1 MNSDREVT
9 NIVRSWLEDGVTSLP
24 DRVLDDVIRQ
34 LPRTTQRRSWWPP
47 RRIQPMTFS
56 LKALAGIAAV
66 VVALVIGFSI
76 LPGLGSRIGGT
87 TPTATASPTS
97 TPTAASASPSASAEA
112 TLTAVNGA
120 RISVVLP
127 TGWTEEGGGWAIL
140 KTKPSP
146 LAGTAVMFASV
157 ENMFSDPCFD
167 GDGPGTLMD
176 PPLGPTVDDLATGL
190 SRIPGTTASEP
201 VSGTIAGLP
210 AKVVDFTI
218 PADNPCGTTRF
229 YLWED
234 DPGGYT
240 YAQGVDEVSRTWVFE
255 IDGKR
260 VLLRTLTWGGTS
272 EAAEA
277 ELQSI
282 VDTVRILPATAAAS
296 APLPEATLTASNGAR
311 ISVQLPAG
319 WTEEGGWALLKSDP
333 SPLAGMGLMFASPE
347 NMFSEPC
354 LGARKLMDPPLGPT
368 VDDLVTGL
376 SQIPGTT
383 AAEPV
388 SGTVAGLPA
397 RVVDF
402 TIPADSRC
410 GNVRFYLWEDDPGGF
425 TWAQGNDEVSRT
437 RVFEIDGQRVLLRT
451 LTWRGTTPE
460 AEAELQAIV
469 DSVRIL
475 PVSGD

>member
-24 DRVLDDVIRQ
+24 DRVLDDVIGQ
-34 LPRTTQRRSWWPP
+34 LPRTYQRRSWWPP
-47 RRIQPMTFS
+47 RRIQPMTYTF
-56 LKALAGIAAV
+56 KALAGIAAV
-66 VVALVIGFSI
+66 VVALVIGFSV
-76 LPGLGSRIGGT
+76 LPGSGIGVPAA
-87 TPTATASPTS
+87 TPSPSPTQAPAPASP
-97 TPTAASASPSASAEA
+97 SPSASAEA
-112 TLTAVNGA
+112 ILTAINGA

-127 TGWTEEGGGWAIL
+127 AGWTEDGWNM
-140 KTKPSP
+140 TKNDPSP

-167 GDGPGTLMD
+167 GTGPGALMD

-218 PADNPCGTTRF
+218 PAENPCGTSRF

-240 YAQGVDEVSRTWVFE
+240 WAQGVDEVSRTRVFE
-255 IDGKR
+255 IDGQR
-260 VLLRTLTWGGTS
+260 VLLRTLTWGGTN

-277 ELQSI
+277 ELQAI
-282 VDTVRILPATAAAS
+282 VDTVRILPAVGDAAGAS
-296 APLPEATLTASNGAR
+296 ATALPEAILTATNGAR
-311 ISVQLPAG
+311 ISVALPAG
-319 WTEEGGWALLKSDP
+319 WHEDGGWALLKSDP
-333 SPLAGMGLMFASPE
+333 APLAGMGVMFASPE

-376 SQIPGTT
+376 TLIPGTT
-383 AAEPV
+383 ASEPV

-402 TIPADSRC
+402 TIPANSRC

-425 TWAQGNDEVSRT
+425 TWAQDNDEVSRT

-451 LTWRGTTPE
+451 LTWRGTNPE
-460 AEAELQAIV
+460 AEAELQSIV

-475 PVSGD
+475 PATGD